1 MATRIRTSDRSLRPA
16 PPRGS
21 ERSGRP
27 VTRRPPYGPVAAV
40 AGVVA
45 VPVGMGLGLPYL
57 REVGLAPVTVV
68 ALAVLA
74 GGVALLALA
83 AWRAVRAL
91 PPGRAI
97 LTSVGLVLAVAM
109 ASLTLGQAVAAVQVP
124 RAQLGST
131 TPADRGF
138 AHRDVEFRTTDGVRL
153 SGWYIASRNGAAVAL
168 LHGAHSTRSAVL
180 DHAVVLARRG
190 FGVLLFDARGHGRSA
205 GRAMEFGWYG
215 DEDVSAAVSFLLSQP
230 DVSGGRIGVVG
241 MSMGGEEAIGSA
253 AADVRV
259 RAVVAEGATNRVA
272 ADKAWLSDSYGRRG
286 DVQRGLEWLTY
297 GVTDLLTPASPPIS
311 LREAVSVAAPRPV
324 LLVAAGERPDEGTA
338 NRYVAAGSPSTVQVW
353 EVPGASHTGGLR
365 TRPLEWEQRVTTF
378 LTTALD
384 AAPPPR

>member
-1 MATRIRTSDRSLRPA
+1 
-16 PPRGS
+16 
-21 ERSGRP
+21 
-27 VTRRPPYGPVAAV
+27 
-40 AGVVA
+40 
-45 VPVGMGLGLPYL
+45 
-57 REVGLAPVTVV
+57 
-68 ALAVLA
+68 
-74 GGVALLALA
+74 
-83 AWRAVRAL
+83 
-91 PPGRAI
+91 
-97 LTSVGLVLAVAM
+97 
-109 ASLTLGQAVAAVQVP
+109 
-124 RAQLGST
+124 
-131 TPADRGF
+131 
-138 AHRDVEFRTTDGVRL
+138 
-153 SGWYIASRNGAAVAL
+153 
-168 LHGAHSTRSAVL
+168 
-180 DHAVVLARRG
+180 
-190 FGVLLFDARGHGRSA
+190 
-205 GRAMEFGWYG
+205 
-215 DEDVSAAVSFLLSQP
+215 
-230 DVSGGRIGVVG
+230 VVG

-378 LTTALD
+378 LMTALD
-384 AAPPPR
+384 RTPPPR